1 MTGAPQPKSGA
12 RFRAP
17 AVARLTAARLAAVQ
31 ALYQIEVAGGDVD
44 DVVAQ
49 FGNRLFDRP
58 AVTEAG
64 TEAGM
69 EAASEAGFDFDPR
82 FFGELV
88 RGVTGRRDELDGLLL
103 EALAADWPPERLQV
117 ILRCI
122 LLVGAC
128 ELVARR
134 NTPARV
140 VIAEHV
146 DLAHAFFAGA
156 EPGMVNAVLDRLARR
171 LRPGE
176 LGEGNGDGT
185 APAG

>member
-1 MTGAPQPKSGA
+1 MTGAPQPKSGV

-31 ALYQIEVAGGDVD
+31 ALYQFEVAGGDVD
-44 DVVAQ
+44 DIVAQ

-58 AVTEAG
+58 AAGEADN
-64 TEAGM
+64 
-69 EAASEAGFDFDPR
+69 EAGFDFDPR
-82 FFGELV
+82 LFGELV
-88 RGVTGRRDELDGLLL
+88 RGVTGRRDELDGLLS

-122 LLVGAC
+122 LLVGTC

-176 LGEGNGDGT
+176 LEEGNGDGT

>member
-1 MTGAPQPKSGA
+1 MLS
-12 RFRAP
+12 
-17 AVARLTAARLAAVQ
+17 
-31 ALYQIEVAGGDVD
+31 
-44 DVVAQ
+44 
-49 FGNRLFDRP
+49 
-58 AVTEAG
+58 
-64 TEAGM
+64 
-69 EAASEAGFDFDPR
+69 
-82 FFGELV
+82 
-88 RGVTGRRDELDGLLL
+88 

-122 LLVGAC
+122 LLVGTC

-176 LGEGNGDGT
+176 LAEGNGDGT

>member
-1 MTGAPQPKSGA
+1 MTGAPQPKAGV

-44 DVVAQ
+44 DIVAQ

-58 AVTEAG
+58 AATEAA
-64 TEAGM
+64 TEAS
-69 EAASEAGFDFDPR
+69 SEAGFDFDPR

-88 RGVTGRRDELDGLLL
+88 RGVTRRRDELDGLLS